1 MSLEI
6 ILPLAAVIILLILLS
21 WVFRVLKVT
30 LKTAVILLGIFL
42 LLQVIFGINSQ
53 DLIQEVFK
61 IVDRIL
67 QLILGNQI
75 SQ

>member
-53 DLIQEVFK
+53 DLIQEAFK

-67 QLILGNQI
+67 QSILGNQI

>member
-30 LKTAVILLGIFL
+30 LKTGIILLGIFL

-53 DLIQEVFK
+53 DLIQEAFK